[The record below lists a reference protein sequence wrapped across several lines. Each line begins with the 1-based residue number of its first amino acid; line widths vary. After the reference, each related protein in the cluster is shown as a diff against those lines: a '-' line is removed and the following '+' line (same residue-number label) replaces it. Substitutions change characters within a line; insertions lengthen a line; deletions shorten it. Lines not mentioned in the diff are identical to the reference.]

1 MNKWSEFCKKNF
13 KKMQKYDIKYDYII
27 TPMKKIKND
36 IMNQQIDP
44 LIGPCKIPIS
54 KIEELKKAFWVDP
67 DLVYDYLDYD
77 IHIKLGD
84 NNIYIKTTKNKFDKI
99 KKRLP
104 IFLKMISYIS
114 QKNKNKF
121 NLYLILTHNKK
132 FIDNSIIYPKHVN
145 SGYTDKS
152 TNEIFIWREEEF
164 EKVTFHELIHLIN
177 HDHADEHVKMHVEI
191 NGPTS
196 YFEAITDFKAIIYY
210 IIYISLVTNIRMRTL
225 LRYEM
230 FFISNQAK
238 YINNNLKENKMTQK
252 SPVYSYF
259 ILKYKIFYFMTH
271 HINNL
276 FNEIFIDN
284 KNYKLLIELMNKY
297 KSINI
302 DSNFIN
308 FNSAKMTF
316 FELE

>member
-54 KIEELKKAFWVDP
+54 KIEELRKAFWVDP

-104 IFLKMISYIS
+104 IFLKMISFIS
-114 QKNKNKF
+114 QKSKNKF

-132 FIDNSIIYPKHVN
+132 FNPIQIQKKQIVKEPIRK
-145 SGYTDKS
+145 T
-152 TNEIFIWREEEF
+152 WRN
-164 EKVTFHELIHLIN
+164 LY
-177 HDHADEHVKMHVEI
+177 
-191 NGPTS
+191 G
-196 YFEAITDFKAIIYY
+196 
-210 IIYISLVTNIRMRTL
+210 L
-225 LRYEM
+225 L
-230 FFISNQAK
+230 K
-238 YINNNLKENKMTQK
+238 
-252 SPVYSYF
+252 
-259 ILKYKIFYFMTH
+259 
-271 HINNL
+271 
-276 FNEIFIDN
+276 
-284 KNYKLLIELMNKY
+284 
-297 KSINI
+297 
-302 DSNFIN
+302 
-308 FNSAKMTF
+308 
-316 FELE
+316 